1 MIAKNY
7 YDINWKQ
14 ANEKLLTLQYEILK
28 AFRAND
34 KNLVLKKQYELTR
47 SFAARALAIRKITSN
62 KGKNDAGV
70 DGITLST
77 HNQKMEY
84 IYKLKNLKNYKTSP
98 VKRIYIPK
106 ENGNSKRPLG
116 IPTMFDRAVQTLFL
130 FAIEPLVEEVSCK
143 RAYGFRIGK
152 SLHDCSSYLFLTLA
166 SITATRRFILKADI
180 NKFFDSVSHD
190 WLLDNVWMDRRMLE
204 LFLKA
209 GFLELNVQYETE
221 VGFPQGSPIS
231 PALANLALAGLE
243 NFLGKE
249 FLSTRYADDFVV
261 LGKSR
266 NALKTVATKKINEF
280 LKIRGLSLNL
290 EKTKIYSIQ
299 EGFDFVG
306 LNFREYPD
314 KNRIKGTKLGIFIIK
329 PTKEKVNNFIRS
341 LGRIV
346 KSHKNAKNNK
356 QLIIKL
362 NQKLRGF
369 AEHYKRYVVQR
380 VFNFISFKLYRIIY
394 SMLKRKHRGRNATWL
409 YNKYF
414 CKIENTK
421 WGFCYKVNNK
431 IVDSLFRISYVK
443 IKRHLIHSAGNPFD
457 PINYASYKSRTKYLT
472 NNIITTSKTRTKLLT
487 SQKGICPVCNTSLL
501 NNEELHMHHIKP
513 KSLGGSHKVNNL
525 LLLHKDCHKQVEYS
539 TDISLQAAFVK
550 DGIIQK

>member
-1 MIAKNY
+1 
-7 YDINWKQ
+7 
-14 ANEKLLTLQYEILK
+14 
-28 AFRAND
+28 
-34 KNLVLKKQYELTR
+34 
-47 SFAARALAIRKITSN
+47 
-62 KGKNDAGV
+62 
-70 DGITLST
+70 
-77 HNQKMEY
+77 MEY

-231 PALANLALAGLE
+231 PDLANLALAGLE

-290 EKTKIYSIQ
+290 EKPKIYSIQ